1 MLSREPTSST
11 GNGKTLFSQIW
22 LPSNLPPSISLEAA
36 DPKKLQASASQPISF
51 PFWEFE
57 HCAADFFPRKRSARE
72 GRLQLSVTDSGS
84 GSMAQIPRLSEGRL
98 RLMVN
103 DTR

>member
-1 MLSREPTSST
+1 MWSPEPTSST
-11 GNGKTLFSQIW
+11 GNGKALFSQIW
-22 LPSNLPPSISLEAA
+22 LRSNLPPSISLEGA

-57 HCAADFFPRKRSARE
+57 HCTAGFFFPKKSARE

-98 RLMVN
+98 RLMAN